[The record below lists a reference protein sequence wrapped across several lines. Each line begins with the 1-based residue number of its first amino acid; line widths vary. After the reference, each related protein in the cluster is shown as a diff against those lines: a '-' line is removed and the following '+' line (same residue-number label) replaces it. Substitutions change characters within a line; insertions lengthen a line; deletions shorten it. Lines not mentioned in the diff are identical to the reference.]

1 MTNRDKALAEIAA
14 NILDLETLE
23 ARNSDGLDFHELAV
37 WRIKAA
43 LEAAF
48 AAGQKKDVMFII
60 KQKSVMAGL
69 DRRPIFI
76 QIIF

>member
-1 MTNRDKALAEIAA
+1 MINRDEALAEIAA

-48 AAGQKKDVMFII
+48 AAGQGSK
-60 KQKSVMAGL
+60 
-69 DRRPIFI
+69 
-76 QIIF
+76 